1 MSCIVNKIL
10 KEEQKKRK
18 KKEFLKSLPLN
29 LSSLPQK
36 DCRYTVQVQGTE
48 KDEVNLHRLTR
59 SYLQDNVF
67 MELSRVVCVFYKV
80 ADANQ
85 FFPKK
90 KQEEKN

>member
-1 MSCIVNKIL
+1 M
-10 KEEQKKRK
+10 
-18 KKEFLKSLPLN
+18 N

-36 DCRYTVQVQGTE
+36 DCCYTVRVQGTE

-85 FFPKK
+85 FFSKK
-90 KQEEKN
+90 KNQEEKNKTTQDLNALIL